1 MRSMTAYAID
11 ERMNERFSVSLEVK
25 SVNNRYLDVACNLPS
40 FLTPLEA
47 ELRGVVSDN
56 VSRGRVDL
64 TVRVRE
70 LQSEIQVDVD
80 AVNAEKYVTA
90 LQRLADLAGI
100 TAELRVEHLLG
111 FDGLFSVEKKRD
123 PQIYKPAVM
132 EALERAL
139 EKFLE
144 QANEEGEKTRVDIY
158 SQLERIERHL
168 GLIEEQAPRLQQRI
182 REQLMLRFTE
192 MLGDGV
198 DESRVYAETAVQLV
212 KHSINE
218 EIVRM
223 RAHLGGF
230 RSMVGEGGP
239 MGKKLDFL
247 CQELNREIN
256 TIGSKSFLYETA
268 EAVIEIKD
276 AIENMREQ
284 LRNVE

>member
-11 ERMNERFSVSLEVK
+11 EGMNERFSVSLEIK
-25 SVNNRYLDVACNLPS
+25 SVNNRYLDVGCNVPS
-40 FLTPLEA
+40 FLAPLEA
-47 ELRGVVSDN
+47 ELRGVVSN
-56 VSRGRVDL
+56 KVSRGRVEL

-70 LQSEIQVDVD
+70 LQSEIEVDVD
-80 AVNAEKYVTA
+80 AVNAAKYVTA
-90 LQRLADLAGI
+90 LQQLADIAGI

-111 FDGLFSVEKKRD
+111 FEGLFSVEKKRD
-123 PQIYKPAVM
+123 PDMYKPAVM

-139 EKFLE
+139 HSFLQQSE
-144 QANEEGEKTRVDIY
+144 QEGEKMRLDIFM
-158 SQLERIERHL
+158 QLERIEQHL
-168 GLIEEQAPRLQQRI
+168 ALIAEQAPRLQQRI
-182 REQLMLRFTE
+182 REQLMLRFNE
-192 MLGDGV
+192 MLGEGV
-198 DESRVYAETAVQLV
+198 DENRVYAETAVQLV

-230 RSMVGEGGP
+230 RSMVTTGGP

-256 TIGSKSFLYETA
+256 TIGSKSFLYEIA

>member
-11 ERMNERFSVSLEVK
+11 EGMNERFSVSLEIK
-25 SVNNRYLDVACNLPS
+25 SVNNRYLDVGCNVPS
-40 FLTPLEA
+40 FLAPLEA
-47 ELRGVVSDN
+47 ELRGVVSN
-56 VSRGRVDL
+56 KVSRGRVEL

-70 LQSEIQVDVD
+70 LQSEIEVDVD
-80 AVNAEKYVTA
+80 AVNAAKYVTA
-90 LQRLADLAGI
+90 LQQLADIAGI
-100 TAELRVEHLLG
+100 TAELRVEHLLA
-111 FDGLFSVEKKRD
+111 FEGLFSVEKKRD
-123 PQIYKPAVM
+123 PDMYKPAVM

-139 EKFLE
+139 HSFLQQAE
-144 QANEEGEKTRVDIY
+144 QEGEKMRLDIFM
-158 SQLERIERHL
+158 QLERIEQHL
-168 GLIEEQAPRLQQRI
+168 ALIAEQAPRLQQRI
-182 REQLMLRFTE
+182 REQLMLRFNE
-192 MLGDGV
+192 MLGEGV
-198 DESRVYAETAVQLV
+198 DENRVYAETAVQLV

-230 RSMVGEGGP
+230 RSMVAAGGP

-256 TIGSKSFLYETA
+256 TIGSKSFLYEIA

>member
-11 ERMNERFSVSLEVK
+11 EEMEERFSVSLEVK
-25 SVNNRYLDVACNLPS
+25 SVNNRYLDVSCNLPP
-40 FLTPLEA
+40 FLAPLEA
-47 ELRGVVSDN
+47 ELRGIVSDS

-80 AVNAEKYVTA
+80 PVNAEKYVTA
-90 LQRLADLAGI
+90 LQRLASLAGI

-123 PQIYKPAVM
+123 PEMYKPAVM
-132 EALERAL
+132 QALDRAL
-139 EKFLE
+139 KKFLE
-144 QANEEGEKTRVDIY
+144 QADEEGEKTRVDIF

-168 GLIEEQAPRLQQRI
+168 GQIEVQAPRLQQHI
-182 REQLMLRFTE
+182 REQLMQRFTE

-230 RSMVGEGGP
+230 RSMVSEGGS

-256 TIGSKSFLYETA
+256 TIGSKSFLYEIA

-284 LRNVE
+284 LRNVQ

>member
-40 FLTPLEA
+40 FLAPLEA

-100 TAELRVEHLLG
+100 SSELRVEHLLG
-111 FDGLFSVEKKRD
+111 FEGLFSVEKKRD
-123 PQIYKPAVM
+123 PQMYKPAVM
-132 EALERAL
+132 EALDRAL
-139 EKFLE
+139 QMFLE
-144 QANEEGEKTRVDIY
+144 QAHEEGEKTRVDIF
-158 SQLERIERHL
+158 SQLERIEKHL
-168 GLIEEQAPRLQQRI
+168 GQIEEQAPRLQQRI

-256 TIGSKSFLYETA
+256 TIGSKSFLYEIA

-276 AIENMREQ
+276 SIENMREQ

>member
-11 ERMNERFSVSLEVK
+11 EGMNERFSVSLEMK

-40 FLTPLEA
+40 FLAPLET
-47 ELRGVVSDN
+47 ELRGVVSN
-56 VSRGRVDL
+56 KVSRGRVDL

-70 LQSEIQVDVD
+70 LQSEIEVNVD
-80 AVNAEKYVTA
+80 AVNAEKYVSA

-100 TAELRVEHLLG
+100 KAELRVEHLLG
-111 FDGLFSVEKKRD
+111 FEGLFSVEKKRD
-123 PQIYKPAVM
+123 PEMYKPAIM
-132 EALERAL
+132 EALNRAL
-139 EKFLE
+139 QTFLE
-144 QANEEGEKTRVDIY
+144 QAEREGEKTQLDIFT
-158 SQLERIERHL
+158 QLERIERHL
-168 GLIEEQAPRLQQRI
+168 SLIEEQAPRLQQRI

-223 RAHLGGF
+223 RAHFGGF
-230 RSMVGEGGP
+230 RSMVAEGGP

-256 TIGSKSFLYETA
+256 TIGSKSFLYEIA

>member
-1 MRSMTAYAID
+1 MRSMTAYAVD
-11 ERMNERFSVSLEVK
+11 EEMEERFSVSLEVK
-25 SVNNRYLDVACNLPS
+25 SVNNRYLDVSCNLPP
-40 FLTPLEA
+40 FLAPLEA
-47 ELRGVVSDN
+47 ELRGVVSDS

-80 AVNAEKYVTA
+80 PVNAEKYVTA
-90 LQRLADLAGI
+90 LQRLASLAGI

-123 PQIYKPAVM
+123 PEMYKPAVM
-132 EALERAL
+132 QALDRAL
-139 EKFLE
+139 KKFLQ
-144 QANEEGEKTRVDIY
+144 QADEEGEKTRVDIF

-168 GLIEEQAPRLQQRI
+168 GQIEEQAPRLQQHI
-182 REQLMLRFTE
+182 REQLMQRFTE

-230 RSMVGEGGP
+230 RSMVSEGGS

-256 TIGSKSFLYETA
+256 TIGSKSFLYEIA

-284 LRNVE
+284 LRNVQ

>member
-11 ERMNERFSVSLEVK
+11 EGMNERFSVSLEIK

-40 FLTPLEA
+40 FLAPLEA
-47 ELRGVVSDN
+47 ELRGVVSEK

-70 LQSEIQVDVD
+70 LQSEIEVDVD

-90 LQRLADLAGI
+90 LQRLAGLAGI

-111 FDGLFSVEKKRD
+111 FEGLFSVEKKRD
-123 PQIYKPAVM
+123 PEMYKPAVM

-139 EKFLE
+139 QSFLE
-144 QANEEGEKTRVDIY
+144 QAEREGEKTQLDIFT
-158 SQLERIERHL
+158 QLERIERHL
-168 GLIEEQAPRLQQRI
+168 GVIEEQAPRLQQRI
-182 REQLMLRFTE
+182 RDQLMLRFTE

-198 DESRVYAETAVQLV
+198 DEGRVYAETAVQLV

-223 RAHLGGF
+223 RAHFGGF
-230 RSMVGEGGP
+230 RSMVAEGGP

-256 TIGSKSFLYETA
+256 TIGSKSFLYEIA

>member
-11 ERMNERFSVSLEVK
+11 EGMNERFSVSLEIK

-40 FLTPLEA
+40 FLAPLEA
-47 ELRGVVSDN
+47 ELRGVVSDK

-70 LQSEIQVDVD
+70 LQSEIEVDVD

-90 LQRLADLAGI
+90 LQRLAGLAGI

-111 FDGLFSVEKKRD
+111 FEGLFSVEKKRD
-123 PQIYKPAVM
+123 PEMYKPAVM

-139 EKFLE
+139 QSFLE
-144 QANEEGEKTRVDIY
+144 QAEREGEKTQLDIFT
-158 SQLERIERHL
+158 QLERIERHL
-168 GLIEEQAPRLQQRI
+168 GVIEEQAPRLQQRI
-182 REQLMLRFTE
+182 RDQLMLRFTE

-198 DESRVYAETAVQLV
+198 DEGRVYAETAVQLV

-223 RAHLGGF
+223 RAHFGGF
-230 RSMVGEGGP
+230 RSMVAEGGP

-256 TIGSKSFLYETA
+256 TIGSKSFLYEIA